1 MKKINI
7 NDFLTERVST
17 PVIDVRSPS
26 EFKKGHIPN
35 SYNIPLFSDEER
47 AVVGTKY
54 VRDSRYSSI
63 IAGLDFVGP
72 KLSSFVEQV
81 TSIAPDK
88 KVIVYC
94 WRGGMRSAS
103 MSWLFDLA
111 GFNTKTLIGG
121 YKSYRKFIKEYL
133 STPFKLIVLGGMTG
147 SGKTELLSF
156 LSQNGIQVV
165 DLEGIANHKGSAF
178 GAIGQ
183 KPQPATEFF
192 ENLLFESLYCFDIN
206 KPIWVEDES
215 KAIGTDYIPD
225 EFFNQMLSSPVV
237 AIERSLETRI
247 KRLTR
252 EYTNCDPQLLIDA
265 INRITKRLGNDNAM
279 FAKEKI
285 EAGNFSDAVEIS
297 LRYYDKTYQYG
308 LKNKKTNPIICF
320 LESEDLEKNMG
331 LIKERT
337 KHLYQ

>member
-7 NDFLTERVST
+7 TDFLNERTST

-47 AVVGTKY
+47 AIVGTKY
-54 VRDSRYSSI
+54 VRESRYSSI
-63 IAGLDFVGP
+63 IAGLDLVGP

-81 TSIAPDK
+81 SSIAPDK

-111 GFNTKTLIGG
+111 GFNTKILIGG
-121 YKSYRKFIKEYL
+121 YKAYRRYIKDYL
-133 STPFKLIVLGGMTG
+133 SSPFKLIVLGGMTG

-183 KPQPATEFF
+183 KPQPSTEFF
-192 ENLLFESLYCFDIN
+192 ENLLFESLYQLDIN
-206 KPIWVEDES
+206 IPIWVEDES
-215 KAIGTDYIPD
+215 KAIGTDFIPD
-225 EFFNQMLSSPVV
+225 EFFYQMLASPVV
-237 AIERSLETRI
+237 AIERPLETRI
-247 KRLTR
+247 KRLTQ
-252 EYTNCDPQLLIDA
+252 EYTNCNPQLLIDA
-265 INRITKRLGNDNAM
+265 INRITKRLGNDNAK
-279 FAKEKI
+279 FAIEKI
-285 EAGNFSDAVEIS
+285 EAGNFSGAVEMS
-297 LRYYDKTYQYG
+297 LRYYDKTYQYS
-308 LKNKKTNPIICF
+308 LKNKKTKPIICF
-320 LESEDLEKNMG
+320 LESEDLGKNMD
-331 LIKERT
+331 LILDST

>member
-1 MKKINI
+1 MKINI
-7 NDFLTERVST
+7 TDFLNERIGT
-17 PVIDVRSPS
+17 PIIDVRSPS
-26 EFKKGHIPN
+26 EYMKGHIPS

-47 AVVGTKY
+47 TIVGTKY
-54 VRDSRYSSI
+54 VRESRYSSI
-63 IAGLDFVGP
+63 ISGLDIVGP
-72 KLSSFVEQV
+72 KLSGFVEQV
-81 TSIAPDK
+81 SSIAPDK

-121 YKSYRKFIKEYL
+121 YKAYRRYIKGYL
-133 STPFKLIVLGGMTG
+133 SSPFKLIVLGGMTG

-156 LSQNGIQVV
+156 LSQNGIQVI

-183 KPQPATEFF
+183 KPQPSTEFF
-192 ENLLFESLYCFDIN
+192 ENLLFESLYRLDIN

-225 EFFNQMLSSPVV
+225 EFFNQMLSSPVLT
-237 AIERSLETRI
+237 IERPLEARI
-247 KRLTR
+247 ERLTR
-252 EYTNCDPQLLIDA
+252 DYTNCDPQLLIDA
-265 INRITKRLGNDNAM
+265 IKRITKRLGNDNAK
-279 FAKEKI
+279 FAIEKI
-285 EAGNFSDAVEIS
+285 VAGNFSDAVEIS

-308 LKNKKTNPIICF
+308 LRNKKTNPIICL
-320 LESEDLEKNMG
+320 LENEDLEKNME
-331 LIKERT
+331 LILENT